1 MTNVNNAA
9 ATGGRLLMSV
19 IFLLSGLEKLIGFGG
34 TVAYMASQGLPL
46 PMLAAIV
53 AVVVECVGGLLV
65 LIGYQTRTTTLVLAA
80 WSVATAL
87 LAHAHFSDPNQMIN
101 FLKKPRDGWW
111 VPAALRLWWQ
121 GLERRRLSRP
131 PVSAGHLSGG
141 YR

>member
-65 LIGYQTRTTTLVLAA
+65 LIGYQTRTTTLLLAA

-101 FLKKPRDGWW
+101 FLKNLAMAGGFLQLFDFGGRAWSVDAFRG
-111 VPAALRLWWQ
+111 LR
-121 GLERRRLSRP
+121 
-131 PVSAGHLSGG
+131 
-141 YR
+141 

>member
-87 LAHAHFSDPNQMIN
+87 LAHTHFSDPNQMIN
-101 FLKKPRDGWW
+101 FLKNLAMAGGFLQLFAFGGRAWSVDAFRG
-111 VPAALRLWWQ
+111 LR
-121 GLERRRLSRP
+121 
-131 PVSAGHLSGG
+131 
-141 YR
+141 